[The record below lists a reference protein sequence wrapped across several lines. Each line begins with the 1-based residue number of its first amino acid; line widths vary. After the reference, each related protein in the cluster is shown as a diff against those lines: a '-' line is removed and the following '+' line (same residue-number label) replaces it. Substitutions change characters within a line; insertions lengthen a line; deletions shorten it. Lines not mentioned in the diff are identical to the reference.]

1 MSENA
6 THSRSLVWAKKGM
19 DSVCTA
25 RHPVHPPQSSH
36 VMVKVVSMKRAKV
49 SMMAV
54 MLGLMTWM
62 AIVMMTETTLVMRGM
77 VMKRWYD
84 YIVGYSD
91 GRGISSER

>member
-1 MSENA
+1 M
-6 THSRSLVWAKKGM
+6 WAKKGM

-25 RHPVHPPQSSH
+25 RHPVHQPQSSH
-36 VMVKVVSMKRAKV
+36 VTVKMVSMKRAKV

-62 AIVMMTETTLVMRGM
+62 AIVMMAETALVMRVT

-84 YIVGYSD
+84 YVVGYSD